1 MISISTSTKFQADVP
16 KITRA
21 QAWKLIVVA
30 ANIVRTRAIVLVSKP
45 AKRIRKKRKRDTS
58 KGKKGSQYTV
68 YIGSSR
74 PGEPPQARRTFG
86 RKNVAVEYNQNS
98 LFARLGIRKDAAY
111 MAYLE
116 VGTGRIKPRPW
127 LTRALNESAGA
138 LKALRIR

>member
-1 MISISTSTKFQADVP
+1 MISIVPSTKFHADLP
-16 KITRA
+16 TITRQ

-68 YIGSSR
+68 FIGSK
-74 PGEPPQARRTFG
+74 PGEPPQVRRSFG

-98 LFARLGIRKDAAY
+98 LFARLGIRKNAAY

-116 VGTGRIKPRPW
+116 VGTGRIAPRPW
-127 LTRALNESAGA
+127 LTRALDESRAA
-138 LKALRIR
+138 LQQLRVK

>member
-68 YIGSSR
+68 FIGSR
-74 PGEPPQARRTFG
+74 PGEPPQVRRSFG

-98 LFARLGIRKDAAY
+98 LFARLGIRKNAAY

-116 VGTGRIKPRPW
+116 VGTGRIAPRPW
-127 LTRALNESAGA
+127 LTRALDELCAA
-138 LKALRIR
+138 LQQLRVK